1 MSKHNELRDR
11 INELCPE
18 LKKLEFGC
26 KVKPKEKIEF
36 PQYNFPEKLI
46 FLNHSGGEQI
56 ADTGDFFEYHLF
68 LLEPD
73 SGEIYEDNEDV
84 LDNFEILG
92 KDPTLEDVL
101 RAFNESYNNLDHL
114 PSVTF
119 EGQFFYY
126 DPETGDEN
134 LTGIFW
140 NLGKPL
146 SAQSSETVEAI
157 LEILK

>member
-26 KVKPKEKIEF
+26 EVKPKEKIEF

-92 KDPTLEDVL
+92 KDPTLEDVMMAIEKSNKQ
-101 RAFNESYNNLDHL
+101 RGWFVNTNGEFS
-114 PSVTF
+114 SV
-119 EGQFFYY
+119 GY
-126 DPETGDEN
+126 EN
-134 LTGIFW
+134 LMTPPKISCKW
-140 NLGKPL
+140 ITGKPL
-146 SAQSSETVEAI
+146 SSQSSETVEKI

>member
-1 MSKHNELRDR
+1 MSKHNELRDK
-11 INELCPE
+11 ICELCPD
-18 LKKLEFGC
+18 LMKLEFGC
-26 KVKPKEKIEF
+26 EVVLKGDAWWEYGIIISPKDLFNKTTGKV
-36 PQYNFPEKLI
+36 EKLI
-46 FLNHSGGEQI
+46 KGW
-56 ADTGDFFEYHLF
+56 D
-68 LLEPD
+68 
-73 SGEIYEDNEDV
+73 
-84 LDNFEILG
+84 ILG